1 VPDEMQHP
9 DHDAHEPAAEP
20 AAGGPTADE
29 VASAYGVPA
38 GEPAS
43 PEELAAAI
51 AKMAKMAETAGADGA
66 TAPSAALDLDALE
79 QDDHSDTA
87 TLDSEARI
95 AEAELRAS
103 EQGLTA
109 GMLMVALEDSTIQRE
124 EYLDSLLRSRAEFDN
139 FRRRTTREAA
149 GARQAGMGDLAAKFL
164 DVLDDL
170 DRTSEVAAASDDS
183 GLAGGVQAVQRK
195 FVDTLT
201 GAGIERLDAVEV
213 PFDAARHEA
222 VQQVPADEPGAE
234 PVVATILRPGY
245 LLGARVLRAAMVVV
259 RQ

>member
-1 VPDEMQHP
+1 MQHP
-9 DHDAHEPAAEP
+9 DHDVHEPAAEP
-20 AAGGPTADE
+20 ATGTPTADE

-51 AKMAKMAETAGADGA
+51 AEMAEMAEMAKMGGSDGA
-66 TAPSAALDLDALE
+66 AAPSAVLDLDALE
-79 QDDHSDTA
+79 QEDRTHTA

-109 GMLMVALEDSTIQRE
+109 GMLMVALEDSANQRD
-124 EYLDSLLRSRAEFDN
+124 EYLDSLQRSRAEFDN

-170 DRTSEVAAASDDS
+170 DRTSEVAAASDDT

-213 PFDAARHEA
+213 LFDAARHEA